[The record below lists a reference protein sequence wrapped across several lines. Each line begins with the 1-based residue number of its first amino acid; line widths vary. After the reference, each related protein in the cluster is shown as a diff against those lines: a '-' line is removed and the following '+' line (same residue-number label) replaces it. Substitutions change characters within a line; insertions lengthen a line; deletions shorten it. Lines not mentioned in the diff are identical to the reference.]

1 MKLAAMQALHQRH
14 WPQRF
19 AAANAFF
26 GRFSYQTDHRSAYQV
41 YSAPKNPPS

>member
-19 AAANAFF
+19 AAANAVDRQDLMPN
-26 GRFSYQTDHRSAYQV
+26 GWYHQV